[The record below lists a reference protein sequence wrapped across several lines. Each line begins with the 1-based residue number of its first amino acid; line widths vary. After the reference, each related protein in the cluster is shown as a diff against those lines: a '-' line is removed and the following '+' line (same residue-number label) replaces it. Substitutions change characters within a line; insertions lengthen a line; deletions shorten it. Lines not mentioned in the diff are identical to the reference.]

1 MNTDIQ
7 QLKKYF
13 KMGLRA
19 KKIRNFLVS
28 IVIGLLILMFLV
40 PPIIVYYATQHHVN
54 YLGSSEKHPL
64 QDIYQ
69 SQDFGLKAK
78 EMKLTTE
85 DGLKVWASEVFIA
98 NPKAVIIYLSGIQQ
112 PSVTYFYG
120 HSKWMKDN
128 GYATILLEVRGHGN
142 SDGDSIC
149 LGYDEVA
156 DVKAVVDYIKGQEKY
171 DSVPIILHGV
181 SMGGSVAINSF
192 GCIKEIDGLIAMSAY
207 SSFEDV
213 VCDQLNGSYKIPQFI
228 CQIEKLLVRASL
240 QFLFGDKVNEITP
253 IKQIRNA
260 GSRPVLLIASS
271 GDTEVPP
278 INMQRILEQAPK
290 HCESW
295 LRNSWEHFI
304 IRESD
309 FMNMEKDKEYCDRIL
324 SFIETIVLNQVTN

>member
-7 QLKKYF
+7 RLKKYF
-13 KMGLRA
+13 KIGSKA
-19 KKIRNFLVS
+19 KRIRNLL
-28 IVIGLLILMFLV
+28 ICIGIGLVILIFLV
-40 PPIIVYYATQHHVN
+40 PPIIVYYGTQYHVD
-54 YLGSSEKHPL
+54 YLGSSEEHPL
-64 QDIYQ
+64 QAIYQ
-69 SQDFGLKAK
+69 SQDFGLEAK

-85 DGLKVWASEVFIA
+85 DGLKVWTSEVFIDE
-98 NPKAVIIYLSGIQQ
+98 PKAVVIYLSGIRQ

-142 SDGDSIC
+142 SEGNSIC

-156 DVKAVVDYIKGQEKY
+156 DVKAVVDYIKGQRKY

-192 GCIKEIDGLIAMSAY
+192 GCIEEIDGLIAMSAY

-213 VCDQLNGSYKIPQFI
+213 VCDQLNGNYKIPQFI
-228 CQIEKLLVRASL
+228 CKVEKLIVRASL

-253 IKQIRNA
+253 IKQIENA

-278 INMQRILEQAPK
+278 INTKRILAQAPEN
-290 HCESW
+290 CESW
-295 LRNSWEHFI
+295 LRNSSEHFI
-304 IRESD
+304 IHESD
-309 FMNMEKDKEYCDRIL
+309 FVNMEEDKEYCDRIL
-324 SFIETIVLNQVTN
+324 TFIETKVLNEVTP

>member
-7 QLKKYF
+7 PLKKYL
-13 KMGLRA
+13 KMCLRT
-19 KKIRNFLVS
+19 KKIRNLLVC
-28 IVIGLLILMFLV
+28 IVIGLVILMFLV
-40 PPIIVYYATQHHVN
+40 PPIIVYFATQQHVN
-54 YLGSSEKHPL
+54 YLGSSEEHPL
-64 QDIYQ
+64 QDIYR
-69 SQDFGLKAK
+69 SQDFGLEAK

-85 DGLKVWASEVFIA
+85 DGLKVWASEVFID

-120 HSKWMKDN
+120 HSKWMKNN

-142 SDGDSIC
+142 SEGNSIC
-149 LGYDEVA
+149 LGYDEVS
-156 DVKAVVDYIKGQEKY
+156 DVKAVVDYIRGQEKY

-213 VCDQLNGSYKIPQFI
+213 VCDQLNGSYKIPRFI
-228 CQIEKLLVRASL
+228 CKVEKLIVRASL

-253 IKQIRNA
+253 IKQIKNV

-278 INMQRILEQAPK
+278 INMQRILGQAPK
-290 HCESW
+290 NCESW
-295 LRNSWEHFI
+295 LRNSSEHFI
-304 IRESD
+304 IQESD
-309 FMNMEKDKEYCDRIL
+309 FMNMEKDREYCDRIL
-324 SFIETIVLNQVTN
+324 TFIETKVVGQVAN